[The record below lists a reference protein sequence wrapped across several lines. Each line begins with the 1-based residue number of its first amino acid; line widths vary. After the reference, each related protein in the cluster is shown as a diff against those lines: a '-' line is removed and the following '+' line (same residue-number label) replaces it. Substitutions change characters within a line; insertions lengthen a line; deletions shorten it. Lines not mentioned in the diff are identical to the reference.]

1 MLGHGSGTP
10 TVVGSTLLS
19 RIWPRPAAA
28 INDCWLWRG
37 GGCWK
42 IRGRKIHPSRKG
54 ISKGLKKGAVNLH
67 GGAWCEY
74 GMAWHDMAWHGMAWH
89 GMVCAWRKV

>member
-28 INDCWLWRG
+28 INDCWLVELGTRLG
-37 GGCWK
+37 KELENQEEKNSPRC
-42 IRGRKIHPSRKG
+42 RKG
-54 ISKGLKKGAVNLH
+54 EGRN
-67 GGAWCEY
+67 
-74 GMAWHDMAWHGMAWH
+74 
-89 GMVCAWRKV
+89 